1 MWAYLNEHPQI
12 FLSDPKEPHAFGTD
26 LDSNGTGRFEVFR
39 NPKRYASLF
48 AGATAPRVGEASAYY
63 IFSKSAASDIKA
75 YNPEAKIMIMLRN
88 PVDMVYSLYWQQRR
102 IGNEDL
108 VTFEAALAAE
118 PERSRGLRLPRG
130 CSNPLALRYTE
141 AGKFTTHVRR
151 FLDTF
156 GPSRVLCLLLEDVTA
171 KPAETYKKTLA
182 FLEVDDTFTPSA
194 FSVHNEAV
202 LVRNPWL
209 HKQLASAR
217 AQVRRGTFRYKRQLQ
232 QLLWVL
238 MMANLKNGRPPA
250 LEPRTRALL
259 LETFRRDV
267 QELQVLLGRDLS
279 SWLARR

>member
-1 MWAYLNEHPQI
+1 MFSIVTESQLA
-12 FLSDPKEPHAFGTD
+12 
-26 LDSNGTGRFEVFR
+26 LDSNYDRVRCLKHVGTEG
-39 NPKRYASLF
+39 
-48 AGATAPRVGEASAYY
+48 
-63 IFSKSAASDIKA
+63 
-75 YNPEAKIMIMLRN
+75 
-88 PVDMVYSLYWQQRR
+88 
-102 IGNEDL
+102 
-108 VTFEAALAAE
+108 
-118 PERSRGLRLPRG
+118 
-130 CSNPLALRYTE
+130 
-141 AGKFTTHVRR
+141 
-151 FLDTF
+151 
-156 GPSRVLCLLLEDVTA
+156 
-171 KPAETYKKTLA
+171 
-182 FLEVDDTFTPSA
+182 